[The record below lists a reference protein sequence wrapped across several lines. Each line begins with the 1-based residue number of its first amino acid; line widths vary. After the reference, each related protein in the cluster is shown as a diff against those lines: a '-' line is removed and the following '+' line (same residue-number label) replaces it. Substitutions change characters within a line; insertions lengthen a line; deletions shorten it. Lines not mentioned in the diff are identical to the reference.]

1 MRQGEISFSIRYE
14 FPHLEFHNNSDYHIA
29 SRHNWVSRYIP
40 ESCVMAASEVDA
52 GNLQVTAIDV
62 ALVERD
68 AAIDAHLLV
77 RAAPHRIVGAF
88 HDRIAFTIRE
98 GHGAVLGV
106 VSALPVDGRQKEQ
119 EKNYKNRVKWIDI
132 RWYGMV

>member
-1 MRQGEISFSIRYE
+1 
-14 FPHLEFHNNSDYHIA
+14 
-29 SRHNWVSRYIP
+29 
-40 ESCVMAASEVDA
+40 MAACEVDA
-52 GNLQVTAIDV
+52 GNLQITAVDV

-77 RAAPHRIVGAF
+77 RASTHRIVGAF
-88 HDRIAFTIRE
+88 HHSAGVGIRE

-106 VSALPVDGRQKEQ
+106 VFSLSSGFFWEVIVS

-132 RWYGMV
+132 RWYGMI

>member
-40 ESCVMAASEVDA
+40 ESWVMAACEVDA
-52 GNLQVTAIDV
+52 GNLQIASIDV
-62 ALVERD
+62 ALVKRD

-77 RAAPHRIVGAF
+77 SAAAHRIVGAF
-88 HDRIAFTIRE
+88 HNRVAFTIRE

-106 VSALPVDGRQKEQ
+106 VFSLAGGLEAKGARKEL
-119 EKNYKNRVKWIDI
+119 
-132 RWYGMV
+132 